1 MLKVIEKRNGD
12 RAIFAQIPDV
22 ERVALVTLQKD
33 GEIRWA
39 SVGPM
44 APAHAKEFSDAVRLA
59 LHLSAFSTES
69 GLTWRVVDEQ
79 LVNAQSNRP

>member
-12 RAIFAQIPDV
+12 RAIFSQIPGV
-22 ERVALVTLQKD
+22 ERVALVTLQRD

-44 APAHAKEFSDAVRLA
+44 APAYAKEFSDAVRLA
-59 LHLSAFSTES
+59 LHLSKFSTEP
-69 GLTWRVVDEQ
+69 GLTWKVVDE
-79 LVNAQSNRP
+79 